1 MESTAPIGTDHPKPI
16 DILLGDDAPPGLVD
30 TIWGTLVNLTDYI
43 IWSEYQAQ
51 NNGPHHEKFT
61 VVPFSSSLL
70 TLFSQNPL
78 MHEIDI
84 DGDDDPNTAIVEN
97 PDIRVGLTIGFDAS
111 PGVGWGVMGSPVPT
125 QLWLEP
131 TIEYRVEVI
140 NPSAQIWSVMET
152 LEVSLMKPF
161 AYGINPTSSGES
173 YVWLIDSHFTIPP
186 TDWALQLG
194 FERFWFDVS
203 GAGAE
208 FLAAIATLLLS
219 GGTGNIDDTANE
231 SGVTIA
237 ALSAPISIQ
246 ICLLYTSDAADE

>member
-1 MESTAPIGTDHPKPI
+1 
-16 DILLGDDAPPGLVD
+16 
-30 TIWGTLVNLTDYI
+30 
-43 IWSEYQAQ
+43 
-51 NNGPHHEKFT
+51 
-61 VVPFSSSLL
+61 
-70 TLFSQNPL
+70 
-78 MHEIDI
+78 
-84 DGDDDPNTAIVEN
+84 
-97 PDIRVGLTIGFDAS
+97 
-111 PGVGWGVMGSPVPT
+111 
-125 QLWLEP
+125 
-131 TIEYRVEVI
+131 
-140 NPSAQIWSVMET
+140 MET

-161 AYGINPTSSGES
+161 AYGINPTVSGES
-173 YVWLIDSHFTIPP
+173 YVWLIDSHFPIPP

-246 ICLLYTSDAADE
+246 IDKDGQTQCPPHYQPNAHHLNAAWNHDCRVGVGFVP